1 MLPCSAS
8 FYASA
13 SSNNKVCHP
22 QERLLRRKIS
32 TYSQAGSHAESSAHT
47 AKRSCL
53 VLPLDV
59 QWMYGETFM
68 PRTSRL
74 TSSEKRRSRGSRL
87 GFRVDARTKQL
98 VERAAALERRSLT
111 DYCLTALTQ
120 ATQATITRHESIV
133 LSERDRQVFF
143 DALVHPPKENPRLRR
158 AFRSAKRIVS

>member
-1 MLPCSAS
+1 MQSP
-8 FYASA
+8 
-13 SSNNKVCHP
+13 VHIP
-22 QERLLRRKIS
+22 P
-32 TYSQAGSHAESSAHT
+32 
-47 AKRSCL
+47 KRSCL